1 MDIGTL
7 LGILLGFGLIIG
19 SILLGGG
26 LGGFIDPPSA
36 AVVVGGTIAVT
47 FVMFPMGTVIGSIK
61 VGMKAFFAKPPNTSD
76 MIKELSSLADIARKQ
91 GLVELEK
98 SNPSEPFLKKGILL
112 VSGGTEEGMVR
123 SIMENDIEYMKKR
136 HFKNQGVFKGMGTMA
151 PAFGMIGTLI
161 GLVQMLQKLDD
172 PSSIGPAMA
181 VALLTTFY
189 GAVLANVIFL
199 PMAKKLEERSME
211 ETLYLEVIMEGVI
224 SIVNGEH
231 PRLIKEKLE
240 AFIEPTL
247 REGGD

>member
-19 SILLGGG
+19 SIFMGGSA
-26 LGGFIDPPSA
+26 GGFVDIPSLA
-36 AVVVGGTIAVT
+36 IVGGGTIAVT
-47 FVMFPMGTVIGSIK
+47 FVMFPMKTVIGSIK
-61 VGMKAFFAKPPNTSD
+61 VGMKAFFAKPPDSSE
-76 MIKELSSLADIARKQ
+76 MIKQLAQLADVARKQ

-98 SNPSEPFLKKGILL
+98 SNPSDPFLKKGVIL
-112 VSGGTEEGMVR
+112 VSGGTEENMVR
-123 SIMENDIEYMKKR
+123 SILENDIAYMRKR
-136 HFKNQGVFKGMGTMA
+136 HIKNQGVFKGMGAMA

-161 GLVQMLQKLDD
+161 GLVQMLQNLSD

-189 GAVLANVIFL
+189 GAILANVIFL
-199 PMAKKLEERSME
+199 PMAKKLEERSE
-211 ETLYLEVIMEGVI
+211 EESLYLEIIMEGVV
-224 SIVNGEH
+224 SILNGEH

-240 AFIEPTL
+240 AFVEPTL